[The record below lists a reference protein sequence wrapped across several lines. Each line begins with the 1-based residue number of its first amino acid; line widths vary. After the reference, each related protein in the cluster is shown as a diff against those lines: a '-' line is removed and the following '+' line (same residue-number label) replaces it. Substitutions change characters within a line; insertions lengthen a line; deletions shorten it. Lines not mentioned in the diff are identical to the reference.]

1 MDIETEKAAA
11 PVLTEQEAEPV
22 SRLEFSE
29 ILEHHRAWLASS
41 GETGR
46 QADFSRSHL
55 EGADLTD
62 VDLRQAL
69 LNRTI
74 LTSADLLLADLQGA
88 SLIQA
93 DLQFA
98 NLLDTK
104 FRHANLQGANLE
116 GATGLRSGQF
126 AGANLF
132 GAALPC
138 DFTAAEGLQQ
148 ATALARQAVWLI
160 AAMLFLIGLTWLRI
174 FTTSDVRLLQNASA
188 LPLARSQNLL
198 PLVPFYLF
206 GPVLILGLYGCFHL
220 YLQRLWDCVAA
231 LPAIFPDGR
240 HLDAALPWFARWPA
254 RTHFP
259 SLASDTPAL
268 SRLETAIAMLG
279 IYWTVPVTML
289 LFWGR
294 YLTLQDLRG
303 TALHIALVVAATAGA
318 LYFPRGVARAFTPG
332 GGRARAPE
340 HSAAARKQLLRR
352 VAPLGEIGL
361 LLFLLSA
368 GIVWGGPRTS
378 GTAWGPATWAA
389 HVLSVAGYNPYG
401 QLTESEVSTK
411 PANWS
416 GRDDDLAAIQG
427 ANLNNRSL
435 RHMQAYGAFF
445 VKAHLWQADL
455 QQANLSEAD
464 LREANLRQADLR
476 SAFLDRAKLNRAIL
490 HQADL
495 QQADATQAD
504 LRECDLSHALL
515 TGAVLTDARL
525 DGASLYGADMR
536 NVQLDRASFAKAD
549 LREANLNGA
558 SGTMANFQEA
568 YLSSAKLEG
577 ASLERAQL
585 LQTILTGADLRNADL
600 RGAALQ
606 GAVLNGANLT
616 GANLQGADL
625 RGAVGVDAAQICSAV
640 SLQGTQL
647 DDAVEQAVQSQ
658 CASHR

>member
-1 MDIETEKAAA
+1 MDIETDKAVA
-11 PVLTEQEAEPV
+11 PVSTEPEAEPV
-22 SRLEFSE
+22 SRLELSE
-29 ILEHHRAWLASS
+29 ILERHREWADS
-41 GETGR
+41 GGESGR
-46 QADFSRSHL
+46 QADLSRSHL

-62 VDLRQAL
+62 VDLRGAL

-98 NLLDTK
+98 SLLDTK

-116 GATGLRSGQF
+116 GSTGLRSGQF

-132 GAALPC
+132 GAILPA
-138 DFTAAEGLQQ
+138 DFTASEGLQQ
-148 ATALARQAVWLI
+148 ATSLARQAVWLI
-160 AAMLFLIGLTWLRI
+160 GAMLVLVGLVWLRI
-174 FTTSDVRLLQNASA
+174 FTTSDVRLLQNASG
-188 LPLARSQNLL
+188 LPWGRSQNLL

-206 GPVLILGLYGCFHL
+206 GPVLILGMYGCFHL

-231 LPAIFPDGR
+231 LPAIFPDGQ

-254 RTHFP
+254 RRHFP
-259 SLASDTPAL
+259 CLASDTPAL
-268 SRLETAIAMLG
+268 SRLETAIATLG
-279 IYWTVPVTML
+279 IYWTIPITML

-332 GGRARAPE
+332 GRARNVEQNAT
-340 HSAAARKQLLRR
+340 AREQLLQRA
-352 VAPLGEIGL
+352 APAAEIGL
-361 LLFLLSA
+361 ALFLLSI
-368 GIVWGGPRTS
+368 GIFWGGPRTAT
-378 GTAWGPATWAA
+378 GGAWGPATWAS
-389 HVLSVAGYNPYG
+389 HIFSLAGYNPYG

-416 GRDDDLAAIQG
+416 GRDEEIAAVQG

-464 LREANLRQADLR
+464 LRQANLRQADLR

-495 QQADATQAD
+495 RGADATQAD
-504 LRECDLSHALL
+504 FREGDLSHAFLVG
-515 TGAVLTDARL
+515 TVLTDARL
-525 DGASLYGADMR
+525 DGASLYGTDMR
-536 NVQLDRASFAKAD
+536 GVLLDRASFAKAD

-558 SGTMANFQEA
+558 SGAMVNFQAA
-568 YLSSAKLEG
+568 YLSSAKLENAG
-577 ASLERAQL
+577 LERAQL

-606 GAVLNGANLT
+606 GAILNGANLT

-625 RGAVGVDAAQICSAV
+625 RGAEGVDAAQICSAA

-647 DDAVEQAVQSQ
+647 DEGVAQMLQSQ
-658 CASHR
+658 CAGHR